1 MSASDDPTNSIH
13 LSAAIVGTWELLSNS
28 WSFPD
33 GRVLEPWGKAVGRI
47 SYDPDGNMMAVLM
60 HERRNQA
67 DNSNGSDSQ
76 TADSYS
82 AYFGTY
88 RVDFTRGVVRHQVT
102 GSLNGNNASGEL
114 LRTFKFE
121 DGLLVL
127 AFSKWLDGV
136 PVTRRLVWKRL
147 SRI

>member
-1 MSASDDPTNSIH
+1 MPNDPESRRSVEATS
-13 LSAAIVGTWELLSNS
+13 SIVGTWELLSYS
-28 WSFPD
+28 WRFPD
-33 GRVLEPWGKAVGRI
+33 GHVLEPWGKANGRI
-47 SYDPDGNMMAVLM
+47 SYDANGNMMAVLM

-67 DNSNGSDSQ
+67 DGGDGGDPR

-88 RVDFTRGVVRHQVT
+88 RVDPTQGRVRHQVA
-102 GSLNGNNASGEL
+102 GSLNGNSASGEL

-127 AFSKWLDGV
+127 TFSKPLEG
-136 PVTRRLVWKRL
+136 
-147 SRI
+147 

>member
-1 MSASDDPTNSIH
+1 MFGAFQT
-13 LSAAIVGTWELLSNS
+13 AAS
-28 WSFPD
+28 WSL
-33 GRVLEPWGKAVGRI
+33 GAARI
-47 SYDPDGNMMAVLM
+47 SNDADGNMMAVLM

-67 DNSNGSDSQ
+67 DGSSRSDQQ

-88 RVDFTRGVVRHQVT
+88 RVDFTQGVIRHQVT

-121 DGLLVL
+121 DGLLIL
-127 AFSKWLDGV
+127 AFSKPLDGV
-136 PVTRRLVWKRL
+136 PVSRRLVWKRL
-147 SRI
+147 SQG

>member
-1 MSASDDPTNSIH
+1 MPNDADTRTDAASPCS
-13 LSAAIVGTWELLSNS
+13 IVGTWELLSNS

-33 GRVLEPWGKAVGRI
+33 GRVLEPWGKAAGRI
-47 SYDPDGNMMAVLM
+47 SYDAHGNMMAVLM
-60 HERRNQA
+60 HEQRNEA
-67 DNSNGSDSQ
+67 DGIVRGDQQ
-76 TADSYS
+76 TANNYS

-88 RVDFTRGVVRHQVT
+88 RVDFSQGVIRHQVA

-127 AFSKWLDGV
+127 AFSKAQDGV

-147 SRI
+147 S